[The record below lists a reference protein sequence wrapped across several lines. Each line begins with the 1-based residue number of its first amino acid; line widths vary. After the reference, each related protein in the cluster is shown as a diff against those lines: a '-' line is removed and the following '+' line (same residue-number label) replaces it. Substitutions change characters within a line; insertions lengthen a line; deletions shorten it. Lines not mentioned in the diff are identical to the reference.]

1 VHGQPTCTGTVTTID
16 EVNGERQATLD
27 LKVSLPDGTVTLLGS
42 AVIALD

>member
-1 VHGQPTCTGTVTTID
+1 MASRPAPAQSLAID